1 MGEWLRPE
9 QEQMEQYAEA
19 FYGLAEQFQKLPCQ
33 KERLSLEELR
43 ILLEGVKERVC
54 QGCDRS
60 GACWGRGYYQSFR
73 VMYELLREMERS
85 GSFSPEQEE
94 LLAGYCARGQQLALT
109 LQAGYEEARSNML
122 WSNRMLEQR
131 RAAGEQIY
139 QTAEL
144 FRRTARGF
152 TDLPELENRIGR
164 RLGRELCF
172 LDVELDDIRAFSQG
186 SGGVEF
192 YLTLHSV
199 KRGRAWIRSRMGVFS
214 GAGAPAGRGVGKRG
228 ADVLR
233 KSMLPRLL
241 VRGRGG
247 SVVSARTVAEALS
260 DCCGERMCP
269 AWNCQAAVT
278 AEPMLFHFVPD
289 TRYRFFC
296 GVARITKAGELISG
310 DNFTL
315 LQKDN
320 GKVIMSLADGMGS
333 GTEANRESETVVEM
347 LEQLLSAGFPQ
358 ESAVR
363 LINSCMLLQSSSQ
376 IFSTIDLCMV
386 DLYNATCDMMKSGA
400 AASFL
405 CREGEIEVIRSNAF
419 PAGVLQQSDYESQ
432 HRKLEPGESIVMMT
446 DGVLDAMPEENREQA
461 MAELIV
467 RTRTR
472 NAEEY
477 ARRLMER
484 VYLKQEMQAR
494 DDMTIL
500 VGTLWEK

>member
-1 MGEWLRPE
+1 MGEWMRPE

-19 FYGLAEQFQKLPCQ
+19 FYGLARQFQKLPCQ

-43 ILLEGVKERVC
+43 ELFEGVKERVC
-54 QGCDRS
+54 QGCDKA
-60 GACWGRGYYQSFR
+60 GMCWEHGYFQSFR

-85 GSFSPEQEE
+85 GAFSSEQEE
-94 LLAGYCARGQQLALT
+94 LLKEYCSRGRQLALT
-109 LQAGYEEARSNML
+109 LQTGYEEALSNML

-152 TDLPELENRIGR
+152 SDMPELENRIAR

-172 LDVELDDIRAFSQG
+172 LDVELDDIRAFAQG
-186 SGGVEF
+186 SGGAEF

-199 KRGRAWIRSRMGVFS
+199 RHGRAWMRPRLAFSS
-214 GAGAPAGRGVGKRG
+214 GAGTSVRGDIRKRESAFWWKSILPRMMLCGKRG
-228 ADVLR
+228 TI
-233 KSMLPRLL
+233 
-241 VRGRGG
+241 
-247 SVVSARTVAEALS
+247 VSAKSVAEALS
-260 DCCGERMCP
+260 DCCGESMCP
-269 AWNCQAAVT
+269 AWNCQAAV
-278 AEPMLFHFVPD
+278 APEPMLFHFVPD

-296 GVARITKAGELISG
+296 GVARITKAGELVSG

-315 LQKDN
+315 MQKDT

-333 GTEANRESETVVEM
+333 GTEANRESETVIEM
-347 LEQLLSAGFPQ
+347 LEQILEAGFPQ
-358 ESAVR
+358 ESAIR
-363 LINSCMLLQSSSQ
+363 LMNSCMLLQSSSQ

-405 CREGEIEVIRSNAF
+405 CKDGEIEVIRSNAF
-419 PAGVLQQSDYESQ
+419 PPGVLQQSDYESQ

-472 NAEEY
+472 NAQEY

-484 VYLKQEMQAR
+484 VYLRQELQAR